1 MSFTLVNTRNDLS
14 YLNRELILRPLLA
27 LDTEFRRT
35 NKDNMQL
42 SLLQVN
48 DSEEIYVIDCLRI
61 KEPEEHCNFLY
72 SKKVK
77 KIFHSCKE
85 DLDAISSWCSLQM
98 VNIFDTQLAHSFLGG
113 SYSISYKALVNQK
126 FGLLLDKKETRT
138 NWLKRPLTDAQLD
151 YAASD
156 VEFLLEIYRLQA
168 EELSGSKK
176 NDWLEEE
183 IESILLIHH
192 LDKPGLLKEKP
203 RYNLS
208 KEQFSHLLKKF
219 NEIVL
224 TISKKEKINPT
235 LFFSKQ
241 NQKDFLN
248 LVFHLGLDDACNQK
262 ITPWRKELIYQS
274 LSDLVKDKT

>member
-1 MSFTLVNTRNDLS
+1 MEMLCTHH
-14 YLNRELILRPLLA
+14 
-27 LDTEFRRT
+27 
-35 NKDNMQL
+35 Q
-42 SLLQVN
+42 
-48 DSEEIYVIDCLRI
+48 
-61 KEPEEHCNFLY
+61 
-72 SKKVK
+72 
-77 KIFHSCKE
+77 
-85 DLDAISSWCSLQM
+85 
-98 VNIFDTQLAHSFLGG
+98 
-113 SYSISYKALVNQK
+113 
-126 FGLLLDKKETRT
+126 
-138 NWLKRPLTDAQLD
+138 
-151 YAASD
+151 
-156 VEFLLEIYRLQA
+156 
-168 EELSGSKK
+168 
-176 NDWLEEE
+176 
-183 IESILLIHH
+183 IHH